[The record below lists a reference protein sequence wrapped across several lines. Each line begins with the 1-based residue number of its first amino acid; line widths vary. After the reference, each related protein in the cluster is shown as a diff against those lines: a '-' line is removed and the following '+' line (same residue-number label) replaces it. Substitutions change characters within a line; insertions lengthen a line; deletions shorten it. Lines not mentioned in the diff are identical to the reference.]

1 MLNAALQG
9 LRVVDF
15 TQVVAGPTC
24 TMLLSDLGADVTK
37 IEAPGGD
44 LCRALP
50 PFAAGES
57 VTFIALNR
65 NKRSVVLDLKDP
77 AQVASAIELVAQADV
92 VVESF
97 RPGVMERLGLDYP
110 AMKRRNPRLV
120 YCSISAYGQQ
130 GPEKDLPGV
139 DGVVQAVSGL
149 MSVTGM
155 PDAPPCKVQ
164 VPVVDMVTGYL
175 ATVAVLAALAQRDR
189 DGVGQQLDLSMFGS
203 AVALQHLSFAT
214 YFHDHEVPQR
224 LGSAAPYSTPNEAL
238 RCADGWIMVA
248 AYHPARWVAFCDILG
263 VPELAT
269 DPRFAKAAD
278 RLRHRAELVELLERQ
293 LTQRSKH
300 EWLPLLQRADIICGP
315 INDYREV
322 VESASFRA
330 AGLAEPVSHPTAG
343 TLTLLRSPFAAPGA
357 PSRRP
362 APRLGEHTGEVLH
375 RAAPANPAMPAK
387 ELPCP

>member
-1 MLNAALQG
+1 MKLEG
-9 LRVVDF
+9 VR
-15 TQVVAGPTC
+15 
-24 TMLLSDLGADVTK
+24 
-37 IEAPGGD
+37 
-44 LCRALP
+44 
-50 PFAAGES
+50 
-57 VTFIALNR
+57 
-65 NKRSVVLDLKDP
+65 VLDLSLFLPGPHLTMMMADHGAAVIKVEPYDGGEP
-77 AQVASAIELVAQADV
+77 VRNLGLRKAGHSVWFRNTHRGKKSLRLNLKHPDGKEILLRLAEKSDVLV
-92 VVESF
+92 EGF
-97 RPGVMERLGLDYP
+97 RPGVMDRLGVGY
-110 AMKRRNPRLV
+110 AHVAPRAPQLV

-189 DGVGQQLDLSMFGS
+189 DGVGQQLDVSMFGS

-269 DPRFAKAAD
+269 DPRFAKAGD
-278 RLRHRAELVELLERQ
+278 RMRHRAEVIELLERQ
-293 LTQRSKH
+293 LAKRSKH

-330 AGLAEPVSHPTAG
+330 AGLVEPVSHPTAG
-343 TLTLLRSPFAAPGA
+343 TLTLLRSPFAAPGE
-357 PSRRP
+357 PPRRP
-362 APRLGEHTGEVLH
+362 APLLGEHTSEVLH
-375 RAAPANPAMPAK
+375 EAAPATQAMPAK
-387 ELPCP
+387 ELPCQ